1 MRDGRVNGQILVV
14 DDEEKIRETY
24 RHLLLSE
31 SFEVL
36 EAKNGEWVR
45 LQLLQHNNIDL
56 ILLDIRMPVVNGQPL
71 FDLIKVYSPNVKII
85 VMSAYSLE
93 DQKEIIKEADDYFN
107 KLEGVDELLSKIK
120 SVLTKEAVA

>member
-1 MRDGRVNGQILVV
+1 MRDGRVNGKILVV